1 MQHIRMNMIR
11 RCFLFFL
18 LCSVVLNASMSS
30 PAAAGAEKETEQIKY
45 PLEINFAVGG
55 GITGGNNSTRTATV
69 DSEIQKQYP
78 RFRLRFNGKG
88 AYGEARYSGGPWIES
103 ANNWLISARLD
114 WFTTSQLHNFLF
126 TQAAT
131 QSNQYRGYW
140 LKNSVQLGYGIR
152 LFGDSESI
160 DLILPLGIDYAR
172 DVLVVDDRQKPE
184 NFSAVLKPELTVTF
198 NSNLR
203 YRQKTNLFIDF
214 RGDEDYR
221 VDTDNILDVTVTK
234 GFTLRM
240 AYTINFNNKPRLI
253 REVDQTGQPTGERIP
268 ARPTDHIFTTSVMI
282 RI

>member
-1 MQHIRMNMIR
+1 MKMIR
-11 RCFLFFL
+11 SWFIFL
-18 LCSVVLNASMSS
+18 LCSFIMNGSMSTS
-30 PAAAGAEKETEQIKY
+30 AANNVKKEEQQPKY
-45 PLEINFAVGG
+45 PIEINFAVGV

-69 DSEIQKQYP
+69 DSEIQKRYP

-103 ANNWLISARLD
+103 ANNWLVSARLD

-140 LKNSVQLGYGIR
+140 LRNSVQFGYGIK
-152 LFGDSESI
+152 LFGESKFV

-203 YRQKTNLFIDF
+203 YRQKTNFFVDF
-214 RGDEDYR
+214 RDDEDYR
-221 VDTDNILDVTVTK
+221 IDTDNILDVTVTK
-234 GFTLRM
+234 GFSLRM

-268 ARPTDHIFTTSVMI
+268 ALPTDHIFTTSVMI